1 MITTAIKFSNFL
13 WSCLVFEHNKKL
25 LSYQQTNFLTLYM
38 TTRLSS
44 TVWNTFLK
52 IYVIPMPEC
61 ELPTTISLS
70 SLTFFNQIINIIL
83 EYI

>member
-1 MITTAIKFSNFL
+1 
-13 WSCLVFEHNKKL
+13 
-25 LSYQQTNFLTLYM
+25 M
-38 TTRLSS
+38 TTKVLINRVEIPSLH
-44 TVWNTFLK
+44 K